1 MDQFVTVPKILN
13 LAEDNLEM
21 KDLVVYA
28 NLKRHYNKITKDSF
42 PSLDTLAKKV
52 GVTKPTVIKS
62 LKRLEAAGY
71 INIIKSK
78 NNNKYTF
85 SEKKNIEIF
94 SFDFLDDP
102 NLSLQ
107 TKALIISMQP
117 HMFKN
122 KQLGIGKITY
132 SELDIARMLNIDLRT
147 LHKYEAPLL
156 VNGDRPIMTLIPTKK
171 VDPETGLPIQER
183 IYDFEAY
190 NNILALKFQQI
201 DDELQD
207 KVSKK
212 DYDMLLR
219 EHKELK
225 KQLKELQLKINA
237 TEVTPIVL

>member
-13 LAEDNLEM
+13 LSEDNLEM

-122 KQLGIGKITY
+122 KQLGIGKVTY

-156 VNGDRPIMTLIPTKK
+156 VNGDKPIMTLIPTKK
-171 VDPETGLPIQER
+171 IDSETGLPIQER

-212 DYDMLLR
+212 DYDMLVR
-219 EHKELK
+219 EYKELK
-225 KQLKELQLKINA
+225 KQLKELQLQINT
-237 TEVTPIVL
+237 TEVTSIVL